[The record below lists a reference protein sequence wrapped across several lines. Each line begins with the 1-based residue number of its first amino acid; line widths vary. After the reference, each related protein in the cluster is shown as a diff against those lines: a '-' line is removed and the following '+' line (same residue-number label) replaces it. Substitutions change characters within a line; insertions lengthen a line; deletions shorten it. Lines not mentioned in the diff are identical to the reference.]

1 MERRSQSEKGKFNQ
15 SLNISRLARLFRRRR
30 LVFILYLLFILSM
43 TAPSVVA
50 QGSKTTATIAQ
61 VQPGKNSYESGNF
74 VQAARELQAAVAN
87 FAAKGDKLSQ
97 AVALRNLSL
106 VYQQMGQWQDA
117 EGAIAQSL
125 SLLQTQP
132 KNNTQLKFLAQ
143 ALDVQA
149 RLYRETG
156 RGADAVETW
165 QKATNIYQQINDTI
179 GIDQSRINQASAL
192 QYLGFYPR
200 ACNILREVLGL
211 SASSTPELKR
221 QQCNISESEFKTLKA
236 LPVTAINVWGLR
248 SLGDVLHA
256 LGELEQAKIVLQQSL
271 EAAQKLQLGA
281 EIAATQLSL
290 GNNAIALAVKNS
302 PQPNLRSQ
310 FIQAALT
317 AYQAAENTPSPF
329 GQIQARL
336 NQLSLLVET
345 GKTAAALT
353 LWQSQKSAVM
363 RLPPT
368 RAGVYAQVNFAR
380 SLLKLAKINVNPD
393 YRAIEEILTAALE
406 RAKALGDAKFQAYV
420 LASWGRLY
428 ELQQQWIPAANI
440 TNQGLRLVQP
450 LTAPDIAYQLFW
462 QLGRINKAQGDVEN
476 AIAHYSQATK
486 ILSSLRSDLVT
497 INPDVQFS
505 FRESVEPVYRE
516 LVSLL
521 LQPNA
526 NQENIKQARQTI
538 ESLQLA
544 ELDNF
549 FQDACA
555 IAKPKQIDE
564 IDPTAAV
571 FYPIILSDRLEVILS
586 LPNQPLRHYAT
597 IKSQSELEQTFIDT
611 RTSLRRTAFDQERLP
626 LAQKIY
632 DWLIRPAESD
642 LIQNNIKTLVFVLDG
657 ALRNLPMAAL
667 YDGQQYL
674 VQKYNIALTPGLQLL
689 EPRRL
694 TREQLRA
701 LTAALSEARQGFPPL
716 PATATEVQ
724 QISAE
729 VPARVLLNQQFT
741 RPNLQQLIRAVPYP
755 VLHLA
760 THGQFSSNADD
771 TFILSW
777 DDRIN
782 VKQLDGLLRV
792 RELGQRP
799 IELLVLSACE
809 TAAGDNRAALGLAGI
824 AIRSGARSTVATL
837 WQVNDE
843 STAIFMAEFYKQ
855 LANKGVN
862 KAAALRKAQLA
873 LLSQSQY
880 QNPYFWAPFVLV
892 GNWQ

>member
-597 IKSQSELEQTFIDT
+597 QKSQSELEQTFIDT

-760 THGQFSSNADD
+760 THGQFSSNAED

-799 IELLVLSACE
+799 IELFVLSACE